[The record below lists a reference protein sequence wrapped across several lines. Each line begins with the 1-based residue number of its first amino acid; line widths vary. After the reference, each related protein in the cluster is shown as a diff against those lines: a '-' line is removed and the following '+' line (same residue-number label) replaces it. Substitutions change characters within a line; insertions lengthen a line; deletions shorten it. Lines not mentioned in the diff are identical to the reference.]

1 MFSKESWREWVR
13 SLFSLSERKGTRHQK
28 YEVDGLVAGTASA
41 ESQLYDLKLGKK
53 NHHSPESLTQAVVDG
68 TTALMEVAKEIDPD
82 ADLSQLRPNPN
93 G

>member
-1 MFSKESWREWVR
+1 MFSRESWKDWAL
-13 SLFSLSERKGTRHQK
+13 SILFLSESKGAKNQK
-28 YEVDGLVAGTASA
+28 REVDGLLANTASA
-41 ESQLYDLKLGKK
+41 ENQLYDLKMGKK

-68 TTALMEVAKEIDPD
+68 TRALTEVAKEIDPE